1 MSEAPIGGGGHETD
15 FAAAVED
22 GPAGEAVVR
31 LRGDID
37 LGIATRLSKYLG
49 DLARGRNV
57 VVDLRGVRFID
68 SSGMG
73 VLVRARNT
81 AMANGRDITLR
92 NPGPNVANTLVV
104 AGLDKVFRIEGQ
116 ESP

>member
-1 MSEAPIGGGGHETD
+1 VPEAPIGRAGGHETD

-22 GPAGEAVVR
+22 GPGGEAIVR

-37 LGIATRLSKYLG
+37 VGIAARLSKYLG
-49 DLARGRNV
+49 DLTLARDV

-81 AMANGRDITLR
+81 AMANGRGITLR
-92 NPGPNVANTLVV
+92 NPGANVAKTL
-104 AGLDKVFRIEGQ
+104 ALGGLDKLFGIGG
-116 ESP
+116 